1 MAKNPHVV
9 YITLLLTISVSFMY
23 TITRNKMA
31 KIILIIL
38 AILGAVLGFLLLIG
52 LLFPTKK
59 LLISVNVKPEVSV
72 GETVPVEYTITNPE
86 DKTYEANEYIV
97 ELAINSDKEAVT
109 SNPIGQERK
118 IIPPKVSVSGKF
130 DWKVE
135 TRYLTKEEGQFY
147 LVVSFS
153 KYNESEKSGV
163 TIASGTV
170 PVSVLNK
177 LKNLSGSIQL
187 SKTSKLTF
195 GDMVTISYSINNDST
210 MNLGEDGAMVE
221 LGERYDQNTFSLIT
235 KIDKTTK
242 SGETLSGQYVWK
254 ISSIPSNFDHDVV
267 LRISNGN
274 PKDYVVYK
282 EFPQRITYQ

>member
-1 MAKNPHVV
+1 
-9 YITLLLTISVSFMY
+9 
-23 TITRNKMA
+23 MA
-31 KIILIIL
+31 KIILTIL
-38 AILGAVLGFLLLIG
+38 AILGAVLGLFLVVG

-72 GETVPVEYTITNPE
+72 GEIVPVEYTITNPE
-86 DKTYEANEYIV
+86 DKAYEANEYIV
-97 ELAINSDKEAVT
+97 ELAIKSNKEAVT

-118 IIPPKVSVSGKF
+118 IIPPKGSVSGKF

-163 TIASGTV
+163 TIASETV
-170 PVSVLNK
+170 PISVLNK

-187 SKTSKLTF
+187 SKTSRLTF
-195 GDMVTISYSINNDST
+195 GDMVTINYSITNDST
-210 MNLGEDGAMVE
+210 MNLGEDVATVE

-235 KIDKTTK
+235 KIDKIAK
-242 SGETLSGQYVWK
+242 PGETLSGQYVWK
-254 ISSIPSNFDHDVV
+254 ISSIPSNLDHDVV

-282 EFPQRITYQ
+282 EFPQRITYQQTR

>member
-1 MAKNPHVV
+1 M
-9 YITLLLTISVSFMY
+9 T
-23 TITRNKMA
+23 
-31 KIILIIL
+31 KIILAIL
-38 AILGAVLGFLLLIG
+38 AILGAVLGFFLIVG
-52 LLFPTKK
+52 LLFPSKK
-59 LLISVNVKPEVSV
+59 LLISVNTKPEVSG

-97 ELAINSDKEAVT
+97 GLAIKSDKEAVT

-118 IIPPKVSVSGKF
+118 IIPPKGSVGGKF

-135 TRYLTKEEGQFY
+135 TRYLPKEEGQFY

-163 TIASGTV
+163 TIASETV

-195 GDMVTISYSINNDST
+195 GDSVTISYSIDNDSN
-210 MNLGEDGAMVE
+210 MNLGENGAVVE
-221 LGERYDQNTFSLIT
+221 LGEKYDQNTFSLIT
-235 KIDKTTK
+235 GINKTTK
-242 SGETLSGQYVWK
+242 PGETLSGQYVWK
-254 ISSIPSNFDHDVV
+254 INSIPSNTDHDVV

-274 PKDYVVYK
+274 PKDYVVFK
-282 EFPQRITYQ
+282 EFPQRITYQQTR